1 MIARMNFAA
10 AALHFSLSTV
20 LLMGTASAIAQD
32 SFGSPEPQQ
41 QQRPTQSPPPAQNGN
56 FGNAPPQQ
64 QSQGTLPRNDGY
76 GRNGGSDPASAEDM
90 DFGIPPQSQ
99 LHDSN
104 NPHAPTP
111 LTIPGGKVISTRQLS
126 QLITNP
132 QSKALLFQVSRS
144 QQTLPNAIAA
154 GPASQGGSFNDET
167 QRGFGEF
174 LQRTVGGDQSRPLV
188 FYCAGN
194 HCWMSYNAAL
204 RAINLGYRNVI
215 WYRGGLDAWMQA
227 GLPTQPA
234 S

>member
-1 MIARMNFAA
+1 
-10 AALHFSLSTV
+10 
-20 LLMGTASAIAQD
+20 
-32 SFGSPEPQQ
+32 
-41 QQRPTQSPPPAQNGN
+41 
-56 FGNAPPQQ
+56 
-64 QSQGTLPRNDGY
+64 
-76 GRNGGSDPASAEDM
+76 M

-99 LHDSN
+99 LRDSN
-104 NPHAPTP
+104 SLHAPTP
-111 LTIPGGKVISTRQLS
+111 LTIPGGKVIGTRQLS
-126 QLITNP
+126 QLLGDA
-132 QSKALLFQVSRS
+132 QQKALLFQVFGSP
-144 QQTLPNAIAA
+144 QTLPSAIAA
-154 GPASQGGSFNDET
+154 GPASQGGSFNDDT

-215 WYRGGLDAWMQA
+215 WYRGGLDAWTQA